1 MNTWQMIK
9 ELTET
14 KSTFG
19 EVFYGAVHK
28 DEGIKICYLR
38 PDAGSIEFR
47 YFDFISKKLTMLP
60 VLYNE
65 ETWMAL
71 PPDTA
76 KKYLDKRIDAVLV
89 EG

>member
-14 KSTFG
+14 KSAFG

-38 PDAGSIEFR
+38 P
-47 YFDFISKKLTMLP
+47 
-60 VLYNE
+60 
-65 ETWMAL
+65 
-71 PPDTA
+71 
-76 KKYLDKRIDAVLV
+76 
-89 EG
+89 

>member
-14 KSTFG
+14 KSVFG

-28 DEGIKICYLR
+28 DEGIKICYMR

-47 YFDFISKKLTMLP
+47 YFDFTIKKLTMLP

-65 ETWMAL
+65 EKWSAL

-76 KKYLDKRIDAVLV
+76 KKYLGKHIDTVLV

>member
-9 ELTET
+9 ELTEN
-14 KSTFG
+14 KSAFG
-19 EVFYGAVHK
+19 EVFYGAVRK

-38 PDAGSIEFR
+38 PGAGSIEFR
-47 YFDFISKKLTMLP
+47 YFDFMSKKLTMLP

-65 ETWMAL
+65 ETWTAL

-76 KKYLDKRIDAVLV
+76 KKYLGRHLDAVLV

>member
-1 MNTWQMIK
+1 MNTWQMII

-14 KSTFG
+14 KSAFG

-38 PDAGSIEFR
+38 PDAGSIEFL
-47 YFDFISKKLTMLP
+47 YFNCMSKKITMLP

-76 KKYLDKRIDAVLV
+76 KKYLDKRINAVLV